1 MLGCNLRKP
10 RSFPEN
16 ECLTTMHEAHKTI
29 MDGFQMKIAYT
40 IHFVKI
46 ELEGWD
52 FPVAAYVASL
62 CQLQ

>member
-1 MLGCNLRKP
+1 
-10 RSFPEN
+10 
-16 ECLTTMHEAHKTI
+16 MHEAHKTI